1 MIASEMRSLLI
12 AVCGLSIAA
21 CIWLAVMFVV
31 LHRPGYEQG
40 AAVSAVFVMQGLL
53 GMAVACRWL
62 SGTAWRFAAGAGAL
76 GIASAGTFAVART
89 IAGPH
94 FEGYILIIGL
104 LLIAQSILTIAQ
116 LITSLMTSSSKV
128 HQFGN

>member
-1 MIASEMRSLLI
+1 MRNLLI

-21 CIWLAVMFVV
+21 CTWLAVMFVV
-31 LHRPGYEQG
+31 LHRPGYERG

-53 GMAVACRWL
+53 AIAVACGWL
-62 SGTAWRFAAGAGAL
+62 SGMVWRFTAAGGAL
-76 GIASAGTFAVART
+76 AIAAAGTYAIGRT
-89 IAGPH
+89 VTGRH

-104 LLIAQSILTIAQ
+104 LLIAQSILTIGQ
-116 LITSLMTSSSKV
+116 LITPLITSSSKV